1 MVAAQCATVGFVG
14 YGLGVG
20 GSSLMGELMVSAG
33 MPYRLLWPSLIIT
46 GFFVAVVC
54 VLSGILSA
62 RQVARLEPG
71 MVFRA

>member
-1 MVAAQCATVGFVG
+1 
-14 YGLGVG
+14 
-20 GSSLMGELMVSAG
+20 MGELMVSAG